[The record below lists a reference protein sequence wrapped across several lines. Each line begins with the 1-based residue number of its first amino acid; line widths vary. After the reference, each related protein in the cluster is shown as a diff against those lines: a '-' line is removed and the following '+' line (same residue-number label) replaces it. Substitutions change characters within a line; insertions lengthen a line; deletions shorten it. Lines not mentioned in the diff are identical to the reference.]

1 MNRTKLLAVGGL
13 LLLAMS
19 GLIFWQ
25 QQTLRREQMEN
36 SRLRARMAE
45 LEAARDENASAQQPP
60 VDLVEQERGRKA
72 LAELARLRG
81 EFAKLKQQLDDARRA
96 AAAAAKTVPAAP
108 VEPPIA
114 PVETYT
120 ATVRA
125 TLATRQTLVTGG
137 WITREG
143 RRSLVFVE
151 PEFGGS
157 ADLNGQV
164 LLRTRI
170 VEMPDSAFASLG
182 LDALKSEGKQSSRQ
196 TILAPEQAAALV
208 KTLEGTAGV
217 DILSA
222 PMITTADGRQAQ
234 VKVADVRTAP
244 SGEAFETGP
253 MIDIVPHLSADRAS
267 VDLNITAQLRLA
279 APAR

>member
-60 VDLVEQERGRKA
+60 VDLVEQERERKA

-81 EFAKLKQQLDDARRA
+81 EFAKLRQQLDEARRA
-96 AAAAAKTVPAAP
+96 AAAAGASAKATPPAPAEPAAT
-108 VEPPIA
+108 

-125 TLATRQTLVTGG
+125 TLTPRQTLVTGG

-157 ADLNGQV
+157 PIDARLYVAVRDPWSPNH
-164 LLRTRI
+164 
-170 VEMPDSAFASLG
+170 PD
-182 LDALKSEGKQSSRQ
+182 
-196 TILAPEQAAALV
+196 
-208 KTLEGTAGV
+208 AGHV
-217 DILSA
+217 IAVYDIA
-222 PMITTADGRQAQ
+222 TT
-234 VKVADVRTAP
+234 
-244 SGEAFETGP
+244 
-253 MIDIVPHLSADRAS
+253 
-267 VDLNITAQLRLA
+267 
-279 APAR
+279 